1 MAGKAVVVGI
11 DGSPASARAAAFGWR
26 LAQALRNDC
35 RLVYVAP
42 DTWLS
47 DYAGQP
53 PMASRRLLDEVVALA
68 RGRIAETLAGAVPA
82 ELVERLDVRLGRAAV
97 ALRAAGDQLDAP
109 YIVLGGKHHTT
120 LGRTL
125 AGSTARDL
133 VRITDRPVLVLGEG
147 DRPFRRVLAAID
159 VSAAARPTVS
169 AARRL
174 ARVLQ
179 AELRVMTVM
188 EPVRVPLTIPFAID
202 EAEIGRRAAAA
213 FERLERAIAGTPHG
227 EWVLRHGVAEDAIAT
242 AATEWGA
249 DIVVVGSHGKGWVD
263 RVLIGSTTER
273 LLAALPAGLLVVPTG
288 RRAAAQRRMPPK
300 AGASVRRRARSR
312 SKRGVAV

>member
-1 MAGKAVVVGI
+1 MAGKTVIVGI

-26 LAQALRNDC
+26 LAQALRGDC

-53 PMASRRLLDEVVALA
+53 PMAPRRLLEDVVALA
-68 RGRIAETLAGAVPA
+68 RARIADTLGGAVPA
-82 ELVERLDVRLGRAAV
+82 ELVAALDVRLGRAAV
-97 ALRAAGDQLDAP
+97 ALRAAGDQVDAP

-125 AGSTARDL
+125 VGSTARDL
-133 VRITDRPVLVLGEG
+133 VRTTDRPVLVLGEN
-147 DRPFRRVLAAID
+147 DRPIRRVLAAID
-159 VSAAARPTVS
+159 LSAASRPTVS

-174 ARVLQ
+174 ARVSD
-179 AELRVMTVM
+179 AELRVMTVV

-202 EAEIGRRAAAA
+202 EAEIGRRVATA
-213 FERLERAIAGTPHG
+213 FERMEGAIAGTPCG
-227 EWVLRHGVAEDAIAT
+227 EWVLRRGAAEDAIAT
-242 AATEWGA
+242 EATEWGA

-288 RRAAAQRRMPPK
+288 RRAAALRRMPAK
-300 AGASVRRRARSR
+300 AGVTARRGA
-312 SKRGVAV
+312 KRGVAV

>member
-26 LAQALRNDC
+26 LAQALRSDC

-42 DTWLS
+42 DTWLA

-53 PMASRRLLDEVVALA
+53 PLAPRRLLDEVVTLA

-82 ELVERLDVRLGRAAV
+82 QLVERLDVRLGRAAV
-97 ALRAAGDQLDAP
+97 ALRAAGDQVDAP

-120 LGRTL
+120 MGRTL
-125 AGSTARDL
+125 VGSTARDL
-133 VRITDRPVLVLGEG
+133 VRMTDRPVLVLGEG
-147 DRPFRRVLAAID
+147 DRPIRRVLAAID
-159 VSAAARPTVS
+159 LSAASRPAVS

-174 ARVLQ
+174 ARVLD
-179 AELRVMTVM
+179 AELRVMTAV

-202 EAEIGRRAAAA
+202 EAEVGRRAAAA
-213 FERLERAIAGTPHG
+213 FERIQRAIAGTPPG
-227 EWVLRHGVAEDAIAT
+227 EWVLRRGAAEDAIAT
-242 AATEWGA
+242 EAAEWGA
-249 DIVVVGSHGKGWVD
+249 DLVVVGSHGKGWVD
-263 RVLIGSTTER
+263 RILIGSTTER

-288 RRAAAQRRMPPK
+288 RGTAPRRMPAK
-300 AGASVRRRARSR
+300 TGATARRRA
-312 SKRGVAV
+312 KRGVTV

>member
-1 MAGKAVVVGI
+1 MAAKAVIVGI

-26 LAQALRNDC
+26 LAQALRSDC

-53 PMASRRLLDEVVALA
+53 PMAPRRLLDDVVALA
-68 RGRIAETLAGAVPA
+68 RGRIAETIGEAVPA
-82 ELVERLDVRLGRAAV
+82 ALVEGLDVRLGRAAV
-97 ALRAAGDQLDAP
+97 GLRAAGDEFDAP
-109 YIVLGGKHHTT
+109 YIVLGGKHHTA

-133 VRITDRPVLVLGEG
+133 VRTTDRPVLVVGEA
-147 DRPFRRVLAAID
+147 DRPIRRVLAAID
-159 VSAAARPTVS
+159 LSAASRPTVS

-174 ARVLQ
+174 ARVSD
-179 AELRVMTVM
+179 AELRVLTVV
-188 EPVRVPLTIPFAID
+188 EPVRVPLTVPFAID
-202 EAEIGRRAAAA
+202 EAEIGRRVEAA
-213 FERLERAIAGTPHG
+213 FERMQRAAAGTPAG
-227 EWVLRHGVAEDAIAT
+227 EWVLRRGPAEDAIAT
-242 AATEWGA
+242 EAIEWGA

-273 LLAALPAGLLVVPTG
+273 LLAALPSGLLVVPTG
-288 RRAAAQRRMPPK
+288 RRTAPRRLPPK
-300 AGASVRRRARSR
+300 AGVTARRRARGR
-312 SKRGVAV
+312 SKHGVAV

>member
-1 MAGKAVVVGI
+1 MAGKTVIVGI

-26 LAQALRNDC
+26 LAQALRCDC
-35 RLVYVAP
+35 RLVYAAP

-53 PMASRRLLDEVVALA
+53 PMAPRRLLNDVVALA
-68 RGRIAETLAGAVPA
+68 RARIADTLGEAVPA
-82 ELVERLDVRLGRAAV
+82 ELVEGLDVRLGRAAFE
-97 ALRAAGDQLDAP
+97 LRAAGDQFDAP
-109 YIVLGGKHHTT
+109 YIVLGGKHHTA

-133 VRITDRPVLVLGEG
+133 VRTADRPVLVVGEG
-147 DRPFRRVLAAID
+147 DRPIRRVLAAID
-159 VSAAARPTVS
+159 LSAASRATVS

-174 ARVLQ
+174 ARVAD
-179 AELRVMTVM
+179 AELRVMTVA

-202 EAEIGRRAAAA
+202 EAEIGRRIAAA
-213 FERLERAIAGTPHG
+213 FERMERAVGGTPPG
-227 EWVLRHGVAEDAIAT
+227 EWVLRRGAAEDAIAT
-242 AATEWGA
+242 EATEWGA
-249 DIVVVGSHGKGWVD
+249 DVVVVGSHGKGWVD

-288 RRAAAQRRMPPK
+288 RRVAAPRRMPRK
-300 AGASVRRRARSR
+300 TGVTARRRA
-312 SKRGVAV
+312 KRGVTV

>member
-26 LAQALRNDC
+26 LAQALRSDC

-53 PMASRRLLDEVVALA
+53 PMAPRRLLDEVVALA
-68 RGRIAETLAGAVPA
+68 RGRIAETLAGVVPA
-82 ELVERLDVRLGRAAV
+82 ELVDALEVRLGRPAV
-97 ALRAAGDQLDAP
+97 ALRAAGDQFDAP
-109 YIVLGGKHHTT
+109 YIVLGGKHHTA

-133 VRITDRPVLVLGEG
+133 VRTTDRPVLVLGDG
-147 DRPFRRVLAAID
+147 DRPIRRILAAID
-159 VSAAARPTVS
+159 LSAASRATVA

-174 ARVLQ
+174 TRVSD
-179 AELRVMTVM
+179 AELRVMTAV

-202 EAEIGRRAAAA
+202 EAEIGRRVAAA
-213 FERLERAIAGTPHG
+213 FERMQRAIAGTPPG
-227 EWVLRHGVAEDAIAT
+227 EWVLRRGAAEEAIAT
-242 AATEWGA
+242 EAAEWGA
-249 DIVVVGSHGKGWVD
+249 DLVVVGSHGKGWVD

-288 RRAAAQRRMPPK
+288 RRTAPRRMPTK
-300 AGASVRRRARSR
+300 AGVTARRRVRGR
-312 SKRGVAV
+312 SKQRVAV